1 MWKLYINFSNVGI
14 CLNYSNIRIYSDR
27 KYNPFRVQIYN
38 NVSFPSKIVCF
49 DHSKKFLSSSNNKYE
64 HNNTLKSFELLHFL
78 LFLQMFVSP
87 ETIKNSPGIT
97 RITLSFFFH
106 ISHISFI
113 FVCFFFLFREKFLY
127 DFTSLRSFHLNKSG
141 ILKKT
146 YYTFRDLRTENVCE

>member
-64 HNNTLKSFELLHFL
+64 HNNILKSFELLHFL

-87 ETIKNSPGIT
+87 ETIKNSLGIT
-97 RITLSFFFH
+97 RITLSFFFTFPIFLLFSFVFSSYFEKSFFT
-106 ISHISFI
+106 ISPH
-113 FVCFFFLFREKFLY
+113 Y
-127 DFTSLRSFHLNKSG
+127 DPSTLINLAS
-141 ILKKT
+141 
-146 YYTFRDLRTENVCE
+146 

>member
-87 ETIKNSPGIT
+87 ETIKNSLGIT
-97 RITLSFFFH
+97 RITLSFF
-106 ISHISFI
+106 SHFQY
-113 FVCFFFLFREKFLY
+113 FFYFRLFFLLISRKV
-127 DFTSLRSFHLNKSG
+127 SLRFHLTT
-141 ILKKT
+141 ILPP
-146 YYTFRDLRTENVCE
+146 